1 MSKQKK
7 ANALQSLKEEMNVHT
22 QVPTD
27 INAYE
32 RHDTPPPSKSSEALP
47 TKKKPR
53 SREVS
58 NIPWYPKSKK
68 LKHELKLLALHEETT
83 LTGLIDEGISLV
95 LERRGKNIK
104 DYI

>member
-1 MSKQKK
+1 MSKKRQ
-7 ANALQSLKEEMNVHT
+7 NALQNLKDEMNVHA
-22 QVPTD
+22 QVD
-27 INAYE
+27 NDLYVHE
-32 RHDTPPPSKSSEALP
+32 RKSRSDTPEATDSATP
-47 TKKKPR
+47 KKPK

-68 LKHELKLLALHEETT
+68 LKYELKLLALHEETT

-95 LERRGKNIK
+95 LKKRGKDIK